1 MKTNY
6 NELSKKLCG
15 MLGLSARARKLIC
28 GSDLVCDTVR
38 SGKTNMVLVAF
49 DASANT
55 KKRVFNCC
63 IHYECECR
71 EIPVKTADL
80 AHSLGKKSTI
90 AAVALTDPHMAKGIR
105 KVFEEF
111 DTVKDTA
118 DRGSREV

>member
-1 MKTNY
+1 MEKNY

-15 MLGLSARARKLIC
+15 LLGFSARARNLIC
-28 GSDLVCDTVR
+28 GSDLVCDAVR
-38 SGKTNMVLVAF
+38 TGRTSMVLVAS

-71 EIPVKTADL
+71 EVPIKASEL
-80 AHSLGKKSTI
+80 AHQLGNTGLT
-90 AAVALTDPHMAKGIR
+90 AAVALTDHHMIKGIR
-105 KVFEEF
+105 KVFEKF